1 MKTNNKPILL
11 LSISIILFIAA
22 CKKTTEAPSPVA
34 ESDKLGV
41 TSITAAA
48 IAHTSLT
55 VVTYAGRVNLFGN
68 ADGSG
73 SSARFNYPVGIDLT
87 DDGTLYV
94 ADSYNN
100 KIRKITPD
108 NVVSTVPVPNASDGR
123 SLLFPKLVRVSKDGT
138 INIITDGTHIIW
150 TLKPGGALSTPS
162 ILTSGQGEFYGIT
175 SLEHDPYSDVLW
187 MSTNASFRKFLPD
200 NAGNIGT
207 NPYYV
212 PVDSL
217 KYLPN
222 PFTSYH
228 IQTLY
233 CAYNGIKYLAMDG
246 KHIYKYTPSGLF
258 TEIYKDLKFNGITSI
273 VASKD
278 SRVLYIADQGAIKSI
293 VNGKLQ
299 FLVGPNNRYPYGI
312 DGIGSQAG
320 VYAQSLALSKDESTI
335 YFSDNSSIRKLYL
348 R

>member
-1 MKTNNKPILL
+1 MKTYHRPVQLL
-11 LSISIILFIAA
+11 AFVIIIFIAA
-22 CKKTTEAPSPVA
+22 CKKNAEVPSPA
-34 ESDKLGV
+34 SDSDKLGV
-41 TSITAAA
+41 TGTTAAA
-48 IAHTSLT
+48 KAHTSLT
-55 VVTYAGRVNLFGN
+55 VVTFAGRISAFGYT
-68 ADGSG
+68 DGTG
-73 SSARFNYPVGIDLT
+73 SSARFNYPFGIDLT

-94 ADSYNN
+94 ADSYNG

-108 NVVSTVPVPNASDGR
+108 NVVSTVPIPNASDGR
-123 SLLFPKLVRVSKDGT
+123 SLTGPKFVRVSKDGS
-138 INIITDGTHIIW
+138 INIISEGRHIIW
-150 TLKPGGALSTPS
+150 ILKLGGALSTPS
-162 ILTSGQGEFYGIT
+162 ILTGQGEYYGIT
-175 SLEHDPYSDVLW
+175 SLEHDTYSDVLW

-200 NAGNIGT
+200 HAGNIGT

-222 PFTSYH
+222 PYTPYY

-273 VASKD
+273 IASKD

-299 FLVGPNNRYPYGI
+299 FLVGPNNRYPFGI
-312 DGIGSQAG
+312 DGVGSQAG
-320 VYAQSLALSKDESTI
+320 VYAQRLALSKDESTI
-335 YFSDNSSIRKLYL
+335 YFTDNSSIRKLYL

>member
-1 MKTNNKPILL
+1 MKTYSKPILL
-11 LSISIILFIAA
+11 LSVSIILFIAA
-22 CKKTTEAPSPVA
+22 CKKNTEAPSPVS

-41 TSITAAA
+41 TSTIAAA
-48 IAHTSLT
+48 KAHTSLT
-55 VVTYAGRVNLFGN
+55 VVTFAGRVSLFGN
-68 ADGSG
+68 ADGPG
-73 SSARFNYPVGIDLT
+73 SSARFNYPLGIDLT
-87 DDGTLYV
+87 DDGILYV

-108 NVVSTVPVPNASDGR
+108 NVVSTVPIPNASDGR
-123 SLLFPKLVRVSKDGT
+123 SLLFPKLVRVSKDGS

-150 TLKPGGALSTPS
+150 TLKPGGALSTPL
-162 ILTSGQGEFYGIT
+162 ILTRDGEYNGIT
-175 SLEHDPYSDVLW
+175 SLEHDPYSDILW

-222 PFTSYH
+222 PFTPYY
-228 IQTLY
+228 IMALY
-233 CAYNGIKYLAMDG
+233 CAHNGIKYLAMDG

-299 FLVGPNNRYPYGI
+299 FLVGPNNRYPFGI
-312 DGIGSQAG
+312 DGVGSQAG

>member
-1 MKTNNKPILL
+1 MKTNSNPVLL
-11 LSISIILFIAA
+11 LGVSIILFIAA
-22 CKKTTEAPSPVA
+22 CKKNTEAPSTV
-34 ESDKLGV
+34 SDIDKLGV
-41 TSITAAA
+41 MSATAAA
-48 IAHTSLT
+48 KAHASLT
-55 VVTYAGRVNLFGN
+55 VVTFAGHINSFGY
-68 ADGSG
+68 ADGTG
-73 SSARFNYPVGIDLT
+73 STAFFNYPAGIDLM

-100 KIRKITPD
+100 KIRKITPG
-108 NVVSTVPVPNASDGR
+108 NVVSTIPIPNASDGASLVYPR
-123 SLLFPKLVRVSKDGT
+123 SVRVSKDGS
-138 INIITDGTHIIW
+138 INIISDGRHNILI
-150 TLKPGGALSTPS
+150 LKPGGALSTPAVS
-162 ILTSGQGEFYGIT
+162 LRQGEFSGVT
-175 SLEHDPYSDVLW
+175 SLEHDPYSDILW

-200 NAGNIGT
+200 NAGNIGI

-222 PFTSYH
+222 PYTSYY
-228 IQTLY
+228 IMALY
-233 CAYNGIKYLAMDG
+233 CGYNGIKYLAMDG

-273 VASKD
+273 IASKD

-299 FLVGPNNRYPYGI
+299 FLVGPNNKYPFGR
-312 DGIGSQAG
+312 DGVGSQAG

-335 YFSDNSSIRKLYL
+335 YFSDNSCIRKLYL